1 MFQRLPADTFFFIFQ
16 SALTIDDFAS
26 LSCACKDIATVS
38 ASKKLDETKRK
49 LLWRDAIANDA
60 AAFMTERGRYPTATC
75 CALSPD
81 GARVLAGSDRNDNL
95 ARLWSA
101 ETGELLKQF
110 QGHTDRVTCCA
121 ISLGG
126 AWAVTGSDDST
137 ARIWDMETG
146 DSLLTLEG
154 HPGGRA
160 VLACAFSHEGTAR
173 EGTRVFTR
181 CYEMYKIWDAST
193 GAMLVTRMNDDYSG
207 VFHTCVISP
216 DDTRVATA
224 KDERYPIPGGW
235 QESGFDVLE
244 IWDTATGDAL
254 MTLSGHK
261 STIVCY
267 LFSPDYHGQNEGI
280 IVTAGAKR
288 RDGFHDIDDCWTGV
302 ATIWDAETGAALH
315 TLEGLAIGRFT
326 SCDFSPMGLRVVTAG
341 EDKMARIWCTRIGV
355 LLNVLTGHNGAL
367 GHPAALWICC
377 FSPDGARVA
386 TAVDDSIQL
395 WNAETGKK
403 VKKLKRSGHDWVR
416 DHTISFTPDGTRVL
430 ARDSS
435 GRARIWGAPRRSRL
449 ADVCL

>member
-160 VLACAFSHEGTAR
+160 VLACA
-173 EGTRVFTR
+173 
-181 CYEMYKIWDAST
+181 
-193 GAMLVTRMNDDYSG
+193 
-207 VFHTCVISP
+207 
-216 DDTRVATA
+216 
-224 KDERYPIPGGW
+224 
-235 QESGFDVLE
+235 GFDVLE